1 MILTRFEPIREMR
14 ELRKGFD
21 YINSVMNS
29 LDEQRS
35 ESGISAFSPSVN
47 SREAKDAYF
56 VEIDLP
62 GIKKDEISIDVKDN
76 VLTIGGERK
85 VKEETK
91 EESYFKIESRYGS
104 FVRSF
109 TLPKNVDIDKI
120 EANSVDGVLEVKIPK
135 QEVITNQPKKIEIK

>member
-1 MILTRFEPIREMR
+1 MILTKFEPFREMR
-14 ELRKGFD
+14 ELRRGFD
-21 YINSVMNS
+21 YLNSVMNS
-29 LDEQRS
+29 LDEQAT
-35 ESGISAFSPSVN
+35 ESGISSFSPSVN

-76 VLTIGGERK
+76 VLTISGERK

-91 EESYFKIESRYGS
+91 EESYYKIESRYGK

-109 TLPKNVDIDKI
+109 TLPKNVDIEKI
-120 EANSVDGVLEVKIPK
+120 EANSSDGVLEVKIPK
-135 QEVITNQPKKIEIK
+135 QDIITNQAKKIEIK

>member
-1 MILTRFEPIREMR
+1 MLLTRFEPIREMR

-29 LDEQRS
+29 LEEQDV
-35 ESGISAFSPSVN
+35 EAGISSFVPDVN

-62 GIKKDEISIDVKDN
+62 GIKKEDIEIDVKDN
-76 VLTIGGERK
+76 ILTISGERK

-91 EESYFKIESRYGS
+91 EEAYYKIESKYGK

-109 TLPKNVDIDKI
+109 TLPKNVNLDKI
-120 EANSVDGVLEVKIPK
+120 EANCTDGVLEVKIPK
-135 QEVITNQPKKIEIK
+135 HEVITDQPKKIEIK

>member
-1 MILTRFEPIREMR
+1 MILTKFEPFREIRD
-14 ELRKGFD
+14 LRRGFD

-29 LDEQRS
+29 LDEQTT
-35 ESGISAFSPSVN
+35 ESGISAFLPSVN
-47 SREAKDAYF
+47 SREAKDAYY

-76 VLTIGGERK
+76 VLTISGERK

-91 EESYFKIESRYGS
+91 EESYYKIESKYGK

-109 TLPKNVDIDKI
+109 TLPKNVNIDKI

-135 QEVITNQPKKIEIK
+135 HEVITNQPKKIEIK